1 MTRLLTISSVFRKRM
16 WMKPTIKPKLTIQ
29 GEWFEKAGFNIG
41 DKIELQVI
49 NDQIIIQ
56 KV

>member
-1 MTRLLTISSVFRKRM
+1 M